1 MNENIEELDEEKDI
15 GPEAVNLINKLKKE
29 GVPSNKIIEII
40 IDTFKENKNK
50 MQADLTACILFLLL
64 C

>member
-40 IDTFKENKNK
+40 IDTFKVN
-50 MQADLTACILFLLL
+50 
-64 C
+64 

>member
-29 GVPSNKIIEII
+29 GVPDVTPKS
-40 IDTFKENKNK
+40 
-50 MQADLTACILFLLL
+50 
-64 C
+64 